1 MTMPRNAGM
10 ETLPPDRQ
18 APAATTAQ
26 TASSTSARAGTSG
39 QQTSPENRQARRRE
53 EALQQIALRDTV
65 ITILLSAL
73 IFVGLHTSF
82 LVLPLDGPSMQPGLH
97 TDERVLVNSLV
108 YAFGEPQRGDVVVF
122 HTPFDFSQIYI
133 KRVIGLPGDTITLT
147 LNSVY
152 VDGVLLNEP
161 YVPPIPP
168 GSSENPIATTVH
180 LGPGQYYLLGDNRL
194 DSRDSR
200 YFGPV
205 PRANIIG
212 QAQFV
217 VWPVGAFES
226 IPTYRSVY
234 AGIKAGG

>member
-1 MTMPRNAGM
+1 MEYTSMAHSETGASLTAVSSGKLGKPDAASDDQTRVAPRQGHA
-10 ETLPPDRQ
+10 ERQ
-18 APAATTAQ
+18 SQLAV
-26 TASSTSARAGTSG
+26 
-39 QQTSPENRQARRRE
+39 
-53 EALQQIALRDTV
+53 RDTI

-108 YAFGEPQRGDVVVF
+108 YDFSAPQRGDVVVF
-122 HTPFDFSQIYI
+122 HPPEQPSLIYI

-147 LNSVY
+147 LNHIY
-152 VDGVLLNEP
+152 VDRVLLNEP
-161 YVPPIPP
+161 YVPAAPTGIAL
-168 GSSENPIATTVH
+168 NPEAATVQ
-180 LGPGQYYLLGDNRL
+180 LGPGQYFLLGDNRS

-205 PRANIIG
+205 PRDNIIG
-212 QAQFV
+212 EAQYV
-217 VWPVGAFES
+217 IWPGSNVSA

-234 AGIKAGG
+234 ADVKQ

>member
-1 MTMPRNAGM
+1 MAHSETGASLTAVNSGKRGKPGVASDEQTRVAPRQGHA
-10 ETLPPDRQ
+10 ERQ
-18 APAATTAQ
+18 SQLAV
-26 TASSTSARAGTSG
+26 
-39 QQTSPENRQARRRE
+39 
-53 EALQQIALRDTV
+53 RDTI

-108 YAFGEPQRGDVVVF
+108 YDFSAPQRGDVVVF
-122 HTPFDFSQIYI
+122 HPPAQPSLIYI

-147 LNSVY
+147 LNHIY
-152 VDGVLLNEP
+152 VDRVLLDEP
-161 YVPPIPP
+161 YVPAAPP
-168 GSSENPIATTVH
+168 GIPLNPEATTIQ
-180 LGPGQYYLLGDNRL
+180 LGPGQYFLLGDNRS

-205 PRANIIG
+205 TRANIIG
-212 QAQFV
+212 EAQYV
-217 VWPVGAFES
+217 IWPGSSFSA

-234 AGIKAGG
+234 ADVKQ

>member
-1 MTMPRNAGM
+1 MAGT
-10 ETLPPDRQ
+10 ESGARVATVSAGKRSAPASATDERTPIAPRQ
-18 APAATTAQ
+18 AQ
-26 TASSTSARAGTSG
+26 N
-39 QQTSPENRQARRRE
+39 ERQSQ
-53 EALQQIALRDTV
+53 LALRDTV
-65 ITILLSAL
+65 ITVLLAAL

-108 YAFGEPQRGDVVVF
+108 YDFSAPQRGDVVVF
-122 HTPFDFSQIYI
+122 HPPEQPSLIYI

-147 LNSVY
+147 PNTIAVN
-152 VDGVLLNEP
+152 GVVLNEP
-161 YVPPIPP
+161 YVPAAPP
-168 GSSENPIATTVH
+168 GLTENPEPTTVT
-180 LGPGQYYLLGDNRL
+180 LGPGEYFLLGDNRS

-212 QAQFV
+212 QAQYV
-217 VWPVGAFES
+217 IWPGSSFSA

-234 AGIKAGG
+234 AGVK